1 MTNCNDACSKIAPV
15 SIGVAQGFILGP
27 LLFIIYMNDLPDVL
41 QFYQVT
47 AYADDTVLYLSSK
60 STRDFQ
66 RKINA
71 DLGRTVFIR
80 LTALG
85 ALIKFLDLESG
96 RLFEAG
102 RLLNFHHFQQV

>member
-15 SIGVAQGFILGP
+15 SIGVAQGFI
-27 LLFIIYMNDLPDVL
+27 IHYMTDLPDVS

-60 STRDFQ
+60 STGDFQ
-66 RKINA
+66 RKINT

-80 LTALG
+80 
-85 ALIKFLDLESG
+85 
-96 RLFEAG
+96 
-102 RLLNFHHFQQV
+102 

>member
-1 MTNCNDACSKIAPV
+1 MTNCNDACSEIAPV
-15 SIGVAQGFILGP
+15 LIGVAQGFILGP

-47 AYADDTVLYLSSK
+47 TNADDTVLYLSSK
-60 STRDFQ
+60 STGDFQ

>member
-15 SIGVAQGFILGP
+15 SIGVAQGFIS
-27 LLFIIYMNDLPDVL
+27 FIIYMTDLPDVL

-60 STRDFQ
+60 STGDFQ
-66 RKINA
+66 RKINT

-80 LTALG
+80 
-85 ALIKFLDLESG
+85 
-96 RLFEAG
+96 
-102 RLLNFHHFQQV
+102 

>member
-1 MTNCNDACSKIAPV
+1 MT
-15 SIGVAQGFILGP
+15 
-27 LLFIIYMNDLPDVL
+27 DLPDVL

-60 STRDFQ
+60 STGDFQ
-66 RKINA
+66 RKINT

-80 LTALG
+80 WTALG

-96 RLFEAG
+96 RL
-102 RLLNFHHFQQV
+102 LNFHNFQQVQYAYFATKQ